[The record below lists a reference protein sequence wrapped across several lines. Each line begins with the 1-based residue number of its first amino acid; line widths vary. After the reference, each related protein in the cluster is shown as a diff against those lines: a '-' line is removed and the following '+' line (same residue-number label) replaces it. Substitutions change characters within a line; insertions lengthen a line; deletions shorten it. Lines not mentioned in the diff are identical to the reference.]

1 MKKKIVIVGGV
12 AGGASAAARLRR
24 LSEEDEI
31 VMFERGE
38 YVSFANCG
46 LPYYIGGVITERSK
60 LIVQKADRMS
70 LRFQIDIRSMTEVVA
85 IDREKKTIQAKKL
98 ETGESYEETYDVL
111 ILSPGSQPIKPP
123 IPGIKEASNLF
134 TLRNIPDTDQIKEF
148 IDTKQPKNA
157 IVIGGG
163 FIGVE
168 MAENLHERG
177 LAVTIVEMA
186 NQIMPPI
193 DYEMITGVQSQLEH
207 RGIKLVLGDGVE
219 AFESNGAKVRLK
231 SGESLDSDLIILA
244 IGVQPESTLAKEAGL
259 ELGVRGTIKVDEFL
273 QTADPSI
280 YAVGDAI
287 EVKDFIN
294 GTDTMIPLAWPANRQ
309 GRIVADTIN
318 GRKTAYR
325 GSMGTSIVKVF
336 ETTVAATGNNE
347 KTLQKLKI
355 PYEVVH
361 VQANGHAGYY
371 PDAHPILI
379 KLIFDRD
386 TGKIFGAQAVGKE
399 GTDKRIDVIATAIHA
414 GLKVADLSDLEIAY
428 APPYSSA
435 KDPVNLTG
443 YAAANI
449 TEGLVETVQWH
460 EIDQFVEKGGYLLDV
475 REPYELEKG
484 EIKGSVNIP
493 LDDLRRRLDEIP
505 KDKEIYVTCQ
515 LGMRGYVAAR
525 ILTLNGFRA
534 KNLDGGYQLY
544 SSVFPPK
551 NAKKSP

>member
-1 MKKKIVIVGGV
+1 MKKKVVIVGGV

-31 VMFERGE
+31 IMFERGE

-70 LRFQIDIRSMTEVVA
+70 LRFQIDIRTMTEIEA
-85 IDREKKTIQAKKL
+85 INRQQKTVRAKNL
-98 ETGESYEETYDVL
+98 TTGETYEESYDVL
-111 ILSPGSQPIKPP
+111 ILSPGSKPIKPP
-123 IPGIKEASNLF
+123 ITGLETANNLF

-148 IDTKQPKNA
+148 VDQNHPKNA

-168 MAENLHERG
+168 MAENLFERG
-177 LAVTIVEMA
+177 LDVTIVEMA

-193 DYEMITGVQSQLEH
+193 DYEMIAGVQNSLQR
-207 RGIKLVLGDGVE
+207 RGIQLVLSDGVE
-219 AFESNGAKVRLK
+219 AFEEKGSRVRLK
-231 SGESLDSDLIILA
+231 SGKSLDSDIIILA
-244 IGVQPESTLAKEAGL
+244 IGVQPESHLAKEAGL
-259 ELGVRGTIKVDEFL
+259 ELGIRGTIKVNEFL
-273 QTADPSI
+273 QTSDPSI

-294 GTDTMIPLAWPANRQ
+294 GTETMIPLAWPANRQ

-318 GRKTAYR
+318 GRKTPYR
-325 GSMGTSIVKVF
+325 GTMGTSIVKVF
-336 ETTVAATGNNE
+336 DTTVAATGNNE
-347 KTLQKLKI
+347 KTLQRLNI

-379 KLIFDRD
+379 KLVFDRES
-386 TGKIFGAQAVGKE
+386 GKIFGAQAVGKE
-399 GTDKRIDVIATAIHA
+399 GTDKRIDVIATAIRA
-414 GLKVADLSDLEIAY
+414 GLKATDLPDLEIAY
-428 APPYSSA
+428 APPYASA

-443 YAAANI
+443 YAATNI
-449 TEGLVETVQWH
+449 IEGLMETVQWH
-460 EIDQFVEKGGYLLDV
+460 EIDELVGNGGYLLDV
-475 REPYELEKG
+475 REPFELEKG
-484 EIKGSVNIP
+484 RIKDSVNIP

-505 KDKEIYVTCQ
+505 KDKELYVTCQ
-515 LGMRGYVAAR
+515 LGMRGYVAIR
-525 ILTLNGFRA
+525 ILNLNGFRA

-544 SSVFPPK
+544 SSVFPPE
-551 NAKKSP
+551 NVKKSP